1 MLPTLQPIE
10 PRAGTEGTLQV
21 VQQHAEGMAIPV
33 PLTATDSMKDS
44 QVVATRTA
52 EAGGPVRE
60 VEFEVAIVICLPAPF
75 SELPLPDR

>member
-1 MLPTLQPIE
+1 ME

-33 PLTATDSMKDS
+33 PLTATDSMKEA
-44 QVVATRTA
+44 QAAAAQTA
-52 EAGGPVRE
+52 EPGGPVRE
-60 VEFEVAIVICLPAPF
+60 VEFEVAMIICSPAPY